1 MAPRAIATA
10 LALLLALLLAGCGGS
25 GDPADALDA
34 NARAQ
39 ARALQSEY
47 ESARAQQNWEGA
59 EARADE
65 LRRRFPGSEAD
76 EAIGATLAGVR
87 QQAAAARES
96 RRLRGLWTY
105 QAVPAAGGTQRT
117 ASIHSRTPPT
127 GEDLPPIAPDAQLV
141 LRDHPAW
148 GRSAYLLLAQKRFEC
163 PSPCAMRIA
172 FDDGDARRFAGRQAD
187 SGQGPALFIED
198 DEAFIAALQEA
209 REVTISLPEGSGNL
223 RSLVF
228 EVGGFSPARYARP

>member
-10 LALLLALLLAGCGGS
+10 LALLLAGCGGS

-34 NARAQ
+34 KARAQ
-39 ARALQSEY
+39 AQALQSEY

-76 EAIGATLAGVR
+76 DAIGATLADVR

-148 GRSAYLLLAQKRFEC
+148 GRSAYLLLAQKDFSC
-163 PSPCAMRIA
+163 PSPCRMEIA
-172 FDDGDARRFAGRQAD
+172 FDGGEAARLAAD
-187 SGQGPALFIED
+187 SGKGPALFIED
-198 DEAFIAALQEA
+198 EGAFEDALAQA
-209 REVTISLPEGSGNL
+209 RELRIRLPEGSGRL
-223 RSLVF
+223 RLLVF
-228 EVGGFSPARYARP
+228 EVGGFAPARYAKP